1 MYRPLYLVDASLY
14 IFRAWFAVP
23 EQVRDEAGACA
34 NAVHGFGS
42 FLCDLIEYEGP
53 THVVCAFDESLTTS
67 FRHELYPDY
76 KANRP
81 PPPPEL
87 ERQFGVCRSLAEA
100 LGVATLASPRYEADD
115 LVGSAA
121 RHWREAGHH
130 MVYVTAD
137 KDYAQ
142 LLETGDWWWDA
153 ARDRWLDPAGVE
165 ASLGVR
171 PDQVA
176 DLLALAGD
184 AVDNIPGVPG
194 IGAKTAAALLRHGDS
209 LDGLYADLGGVGRWG
224 IRGAARVRRLLEA
237 HREAAFLS
245 RELTRIRRDLPI
257 RHAHEVAG
265 WRGVDADALE
275 RLALPVQLRNRIRR
289 LPLADAATEVSL
301 P

>member
-1 MYRPLYLVDASLY
+1 MYRPLYLIDASLY

-23 EQVRDEAGACA
+23 EAVRDDSGACA

-53 THVVCAFDESLTTS
+53 SHVVCAFDESLTTS
-67 FRHELYPDY
+67 FRNELYPDY

-87 ERQFGVCRSLAEA
+87 ERQFDVCRELAEA

-121 RHWREAGHH
+121 RHWREAGYH
-130 MVYVTAD
+130 MVFVTAD

-142 LLETGDWWWDA
+142 LLEPGDWWWDA

-165 ASLGVR
+165 ETLGVPPGR
-171 PDQVA
+171 VA

-194 IGAKTAAALLRHGDS
+194 IGTKTAAALLARAGS
-209 LDGLYADLGGVGRWG
+209 LDDLYADLDQVAASGV
-224 IRGAARVRRLLEA
+224 RGARRVRGLLET
-237 HREAAFLS
+237 HREQAFLS
-245 RELTRIRRDLPI
+245 RRLTRIRCDLPI
-257 RHAHEVAG
+257 AHAHEQAG
-265 WRGVDADALE
+265 WSGADPSALDAM
-275 RLALPVQLRNRIRR
+275 ALPVQLRNRTRR
-289 LPLADAATEVSL
+289 LPVADAMVA